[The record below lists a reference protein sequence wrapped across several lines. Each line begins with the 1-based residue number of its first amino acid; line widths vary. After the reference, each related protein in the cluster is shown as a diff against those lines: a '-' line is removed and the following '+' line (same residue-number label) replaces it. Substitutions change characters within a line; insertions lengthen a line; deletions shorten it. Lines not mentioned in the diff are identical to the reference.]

1 MNEDEYI
8 KRIGKTIQSLRNQ
21 KGIKQIEL
29 ATLIG
34 IEDSA
39 LSRIESGRTNPT
51 IKTLFKI
58 SVALET
64 SVEFLLLEDDEERL
78 YLETMRNMKA
88 DLKNRMPTPINWEKS
103 KSK

>member
-29 ATLIG
+29 AALVG

-39 LSRIESGRTNPT
+39 LRRIESGRTNPT

-58 SVALET
+58 SESLET

-78 YLETMRNMKA
+78 YLETIRNMKA
-88 DLKNRMPTPINWEKS
+88 DLKNRMPNPINWKKS